1 MLTAQE
7 AKTKTLEIIV
17 KNAKNYITKT
27 VEPKILEATRIGRF
41 NCSVN
46 HTHYAK
52 ALRIEVVKLLEEQGF
67 RVKVADVFYDIFWGE

>member
-7 AKTKTLEIIV
+7 AKTKTLDIIA
-17 KNAKNYITKT
+17 KNAKEYIAKT

-46 HTHYAK
+46 HTHTEAFR
-52 ALRIEVVKLLEEQGF
+52 AEVAKLLKEQGF
-67 RVKVADVFYDIFWGE
+67 RVKIASTFYDIFWGE